1 MRVTLFLE
9 DIGHERFIDSL
20 VRRLADQEG
29 VPIEVD
35 VRNASGGASR
45 LDDQFVRFLRDYS
58 VTDRRPDL
66 VVVIRDTDCAGVRT
80 VQSRYSRLVES
91 ADYVGDVVIG
101 APEPHIECWYLADPP
116 ALQRVLRAPTQAPI
130 PDSRCGASRF
140 KELLAKT
147 VTDAGV
153 VPLLGGIEYAE
164 SVVAEMDVYR
174 ASANVPS
181 LATFVRELRQ
191 ALRGSSPAGAEG
203 Q

>member
-80 VQSRYSRLVES
+80 VQSRYSRLIQA
-91 ADYVGDVVIG
+91 ADYAGDVVIG
-101 APEPHIECWYLADPP
+101 APEPHIECWYLADPQ

-130 PDSRCGASRF
+130 PDSRCGAGRF

-153 VPLLGGIEYAE
+153 DPLLGGIEYAE

-174 ASANVPS
+174 AAANVPS